1 MNCQKVGNLLSAF
14 LDRELC
20 YEDDRRIRRH
30 LAFCQSCS
38 TEYEELK
45 AARDL
50 VGSLSSQ
57 ELPTG
62 FWLELHERL
71 KAEARHA
78 GSGGVDLRIGPAG
91 KKLSLLASRW
101 WPSHFKTYK
110 LVPAGVL
117 IMVVLVMP
125 FLVVSL
131 EPVPE
136 SVSVDSFL
144 SEHNL
149 HAAEQALADE
159 GPLTYRLTREE
170 LTALDPPQVGWQSA
184 SVILGSV
191 HADSFA
197 DPSIHPAS
205 HSHSDGFQESPAAWR
220 QP

>member
-20 YEDDRRIRRH
+20 YEDDRKIRQH
-30 LAFCQSCS
+30 LVFCQSCS

-50 VGSLSSQ
+50 IGSLSSQ
-57 ELPTG
+57 ELPAG
-62 FWLELHERL
+62 FWFELHERL
-71 KAEARHA
+71 EAEARHA
-78 GSGGVDLRIGPAG
+78 GSGGVDLRSEPAG
-91 KKLSLLASRW
+91 KRLSFLASRRW
-101 WPSHFKTYK
+101 SPHFKTYK
-110 LVPAGVL
+110 LIPAGVL
-117 IMVVLVMP
+117 ITVVLVMP

-131 EPVPE
+131 KPAPE

-159 GPLTYRLTREE
+159 WPLTYRLTREE
-170 LTALDPPQVGWQSA
+170 LTAPDLPQVGWQSA
-184 SVILGSV
+184 SAILGRV

-205 HSHSDGFQESPAAWR
+205 HSHSDGFQESPAVWR